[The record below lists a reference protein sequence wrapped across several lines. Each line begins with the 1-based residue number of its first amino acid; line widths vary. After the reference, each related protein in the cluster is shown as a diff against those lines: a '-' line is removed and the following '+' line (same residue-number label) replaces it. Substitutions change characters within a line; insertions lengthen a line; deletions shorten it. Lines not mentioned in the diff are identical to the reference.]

1 MNMYM
6 EGRMSLTHIDI
17 DDEALETAK
26 RLGGH
31 RTKTAAV
38 AEALRTYNE
47 RLSRA
52 AAYDRY
58 FELAQDWDLEGAEAA
73 HRADK
78 EQPRG

>member
-1 MNMYM
+1 MMYM
-6 EGRMSLTHIDI
+6 EGPMSLTHIDI

-38 AEALRTYNE
+38 AEALRLYNE
-47 RLSRA
+47 RLTRA
-52 AAYDRY
+52 ATYDRY

-73 HRADK
+73 HRAEK
-78 EQPRG
+78 EQLRG

>member
-1 MNMYM
+1 MYIR
-6 EGRMSLTHIDI
+6 EVSVSLTHIDI
-17 DDEALETAK
+17 DDDALETAK

-38 AEALRTYNE
+38 AAALEAYNK
-47 RLSRA
+47 RLARA

-58 FELAQDWDLEGAEAA
+58 FEMAQDWDIEGAEQA

-78 EQPRG
+78 KAVRP

>member
-1 MNMYM
+1 
-6 EGRMSLTHIDI
+6 MSLTHIDI

-38 AEALRTYNE
+38 AKALEEYNL
-47 RLSRA
+47 RLLRA
-52 AAYDRY
+52 TAYDKY
-58 FELAQDWDLEGAEAA
+58 FELAQEWDVEGAEAA

-78 EQPRG
+78 EAHRT

>member
-1 MNMYM
+1 
-6 EGRMSLTHIDI
+6 MSLTHIDI

-38 AEALRTYNE
+38 AKALEEYSM
-47 RLSRA
+47 RLLRA
-52 AAYDRY
+52 TAHDKY
-58 FELAQDWDLEGAEAA
+58 FELAQEWDIEGAEAA

-78 EQPRG
+78 EAHRA

>member
-1 MNMYM
+1 MMYM
-6 EGRMSLTHIDI
+6 EGQMSLTHIDI

-38 AEALRTYNE
+38 AEALRVYNE
-47 RLSRA
+47 RLTRA

-58 FELAQDWDLEGAEAA
+58 FELAQDWDLERAEAA
-73 HRADK
+73 HRAEK
-78 EQPRG
+78 EQLRG

>member
-1 MNMYM
+1 
-6 EGRMSLTHIDI
+6 MSLTHIDI

-38 AEALRTYNE
+38 AKALEEYNK
-47 RLSRA
+47 RLARA
-52 AAYDRY
+52 AAYDKLLDLGR
-58 FELAQDWDLEGAEAA
+58 DWDVEGAEAA

-78 EQPRG
+78 ETYRR

>member
-1 MNMYM
+1 
-6 EGRMSLTHIDI
+6 MSLTHIDI

-38 AEALRTYNE
+38 AKALEEYNK
-47 RLSRA
+47 RLARGV
-52 AAYDRY
+52 AYDR
-58 FELAQDWDLEGAEAA
+58 FVELGRDWDVEGAEAA

-78 EQPRG
+78 ESHRS

>member
-1 MNMYM
+1 MYIP
-6 EGRMSLTHIDI
+6 EACMSLTHIDI

-38 AEALRTYNE
+38 AAALEAYNK
-47 RLSRA
+47 RLARS
-52 AAYDRY
+52 AAYDKY
-58 FELAQDWDLEGAEAA
+58 FDMAQDWDIEGAEKA

-78 EQPRG
+78 DVVRP

>member
-1 MNMYM
+1 
-6 EGRMSLTHIDI
+6 MSLTHIDI

-38 AEALRTYNE
+38 AKALEEYNK
-47 RLSRA
+47 RLLRE
-52 AAYDRY
+52 AAYAKY
-58 FELAQDWDLEGAEAA
+58 FELAQDWDVEGDEAA

-78 EQPRG
+78 EAHSR

>member
-1 MNMYM
+1 MYIL
-6 EGRMSLTHIDI
+6 EASMSLTHIDI

-38 AEALRTYNE
+38 AAALEAYNK
-47 RLSRA
+47 RLARA
-52 AAYDRY
+52 SAYDKY
-58 FELAQDWDLEGAEAA
+58 FEMAQDWDIEGAEQA

-78 EQPRG
+78 DTAGQ

>member
-1 MNMYM
+1 MYT
-6 EGRMSLTHIDI
+6 EARVSLTRIDI

-38 AEALRTYNE
+38 AEALRVYNE
-47 RLSRA
+47 RLTRA

-58 FELAQDWDLEGAEAA
+58 FELAQDWDVEGAEAA
-73 HRADK
+73 HRSDK
-78 EQPRG
+78 EQPRE

>member
-1 MNMYM
+1 
-6 EGRMSLTHIDI
+6 MSLTHIDI

-38 AEALRTYNE
+38 AKALEEYNK
-47 RLSRA
+47 RLLRA

-58 FELAQDWDLEGAEAA
+58 FELAQGWDLEGAEAA
-73 HRADK
+73 HKAEK
-78 EQPRG
+78 GEGPR